1 MEIPICPD
9 PCTFI
14 RTDSLNEAFVIFI
27 SCEPCLNCLAIPT
40 STDLYN
46 AHYDEHPSV
55 LRLSVLAIWA
65 ISCPPTKPHHQSSF
79 RSIGFRRLILI
90 IIIYLIGQ
98 GVVGVVCD
106 YLLIVD
112 LDLRIAQVTVGAH
125 LKTGKRSAVI
135 RLVVVGYSVW
145 WEISTLMSTIYLPS
159 ICPPTLS
166 NFLTEPKQPITYKNR
181 YKQKWVTSR
190 MTP

>member
-1 MEIPICPD
+1 M
-9 PCTFI
+9 
-14 RTDSLNEAFVIFI
+14 
-27 SCEPCLNCLAIPT
+27 
-40 STDLYN
+40 
-46 AHYDEHPSV
+46 
-55 LRLSVLAIWA
+55 
-65 ISCPPTKPHHQSSF
+65 
-79 RSIGFRRLILI
+79 
-90 IIIYLIGQ
+90 
-98 GVVGVVCD
+98 CD

-112 LDLRIAQVTVGAH
+112 LDLRIAQVTVEAH

-181 YKQKWVTSR
+181 YKQK
-190 MTP
+190 